1 MSGGTLVCLTVLG
14 EEGKLG
20 WVKENKKIV
29 MCSSDDCLR
38 TRYCQVRGVDAVG
51 RSISSS
57 HVAP

>member
-1 MSGGTLVCLTVLG
+1 MFNRVRGG